1 MGHRLQFTALLMYHY
16 ACDARVIRLLRQ
28 RGLGNS
34 ASQLQKKLEE
44 QHSERWLSKT
54 IHYLNDCQYF
64 KEAANSGL
72 LTPPQFEDPLKFTQL
87 PTYKWFLTVYVQ
99 DILPR
104 IEEIKASVTSTF
116 GSILKMDSTKKVVKK
131 LAGKST
137 GTAAWATNV
146 ANELGQ
152 VLVCVLT
159 ASEGVGLGSMAEG
172 LTKRYSNAGV
182 STQASVC

>member
-1 MGHRLQFTALLMYHY
+1 M
-16 ACDARVIRLLRQ
+16 
-28 RGLGNS
+28 
-34 ASQLQKKLEE
+34 
-44 QHSERWLSKT
+44 
-54 IHYLNDCQYF
+54 
-64 KEAANSGL
+64 
-72 LTPPQFEDPLKFTQL
+72 
-87 PTYKWFLTVYVQ
+87 YVQ

-152 VLVCVLT
+152 VLVC
-159 ASEGVGLGSMAEG
+159 SEGVGLGPMAEG